1 MKCPVPSV
9 LALAV
14 CVVLIGCQRS
24 ETPTPATAPSPPATV
39 ETPAPPAPAPAAPP
53 APAVDLG
60 QVAQRV
66 VTQSAGVKEGD
77 TVLINGRPGDAE
89 LMEDIAVEVRKAGGF
104 PMVQY
109 SSDRLAKRLFF
120 DVPSKYDTQTD
131 ALTMRLANV
140 LNVVINVAN
149 QTSEDLMAG
158 ADPARL
164 AAQAKAGEGIGTAF
178 MKAGVR
184 TVELGNNLYPTPWRA
199 QRYGLA
205 EDALA
210 KTFWDGVNVDY
221 AQLQTRGE
229 QVKTALAAGKELHIT
244 NPNGTDL
251 KLQMGGRPV
260 LVSDGIISADDVKQ
274 GGGALSVYLPAGEV
288 YTTPV
293 AGTAEG
299 KVVHSRSYFQG
310 KEIDDL
316 TLTFAAGKLTAL
328 SGTGP
333 GYAGFKAQYDAVV
346 DPRKDEFG
354 FVDLGINPQV
364 KLPAESKVGTW
375 VPAGS
380 VTVGS
385 GANIW
390 AGGSNTVAY
399 ATTVFLPGSTVTLD
413 GKTIVDH
420 GALKL

>member
-1 MKCPVPSV
+1 MKRPVLTV
-9 LALAV
+9 LSLAI
-14 CVVLIGCQRS
+14 CVGLIGCQRS
-24 ETPTPATAPSPPATV
+24 ATPAPAPTPSPPATV
-39 ETPAPPAPAPAAPP
+39 ETPAPPAPVATKAPP
-53 APAVDLG
+53 VDLE

-66 VTQSAGVKEGD
+66 VNQSAGVKEGEA
-77 TVLINGRPGDAE
+77 VLITGRSSDAE
-89 LMEDIAVEVRKAGGF
+89 LIEDIAVEVRKIGGF
-104 PMVQY
+104 PLVEY
-109 SSDRLAKRLFF
+109 GSDRLAKRLFF
-120 DVPSKYDTQTD
+120 DVPTQYDTQTD
-131 ALTMRLANV
+131 GLAMRLADV
-140 LNVVINVAN
+140 VNVVINVAN
-149 QTSEDLMAG
+149 QNTEDLMAG

-164 AAQAKAGEGIGTAF
+164 AARGKAGEAVGAAF
-178 MKAGVR
+178 IKAGVR

-260 LVSDGIISADDVKQ
+260 LVSDGIISAEDLKQ
-274 GGGALSVYLPAGEV
+274 GGGALAVYLPAGEV

-316 TLTFAAGKLTAL
+316 TLTFAAGKLTAMT
-328 SGTGP
+328 GTGP
-333 GYAGFKAQYDAVV
+333 GYAGFKAQYDAVT

-354 FVDLGINPQV
+354 YVDLGINPEV

-390 AGGSNTVAY
+390 AGGSNSVPY
-399 ATTVFLPGSTVTLD
+399 GTTVFLPGSTVTLD

-420 GALKL
+420 GTLKL